1 MADTY
6 IEFVRDQVTAAER
19 SIDAKINER
28 QHENDVQNQHL
39 THDLEDLNMFSAKD
53 TNLISKKYECSVKKV
68 TVDKMNSRNYLSID
82 DIDTLYKSLQFTKDE
97 LTAYRKK
104 NTNLD
109 KNQKE
114 QLKELKKKTT
124 ATIKKIQSYY
134 QIQKQ
139 YEQNLFQEFRKA
151 LESDELGAIKNLN
164 IRFIQSQK
172 DIRSLTKDIM
182 NKTHD
187 LEDLLNKIKRVE
199 DLTIAVVGTEFAYE
213 AGFHTQF
220 FDPKIKDSKYK
231 QIEYFS
237 QKFNESRRELIF
249 DRLKTGFHHGQYLI
263 KTSRFIGDLY
273 AFREGRYSQE
283 VLLDLLQRLDA
294 NIFLIGDESYL
305 ADVTLLL
312 DLNLQLIL
320 RQKCNPDIF
329 HSLYPDTAVHKTR
342 KYYRKL
348 RALIDLIKFKYSEN
362 QSVKSRLDIL
372 SDLVLMYEVKGA
384 PIIKACGT
392 LQEIDSVVLTTI

>member
-6 IEFVRDQVTAAER
+6 IENVRNQITAAEQ

-39 THDLEDLNMFSAKD
+39 THDLQDLNMFSAKD
-53 TNLISKKYECSVKKV
+53 TNLVSQKFECSVKKI

-97 LTAYRKK
+97 LTAYK
-104 NTNLD
+104 NKNKNLD
-109 KNQKE
+109 KKQTD
-114 QLKELKKKTT
+114 QLIELKKKTT
-124 ATIKKIQSYY
+124 AAINKIQNYY
-134 QIQKQ
+134 QIQEQ
-139 YEQNLFQEFRKA
+139 YEHNLFQEFRKA
-151 LESDELGAIKNLN
+151 LDSDQLSAMKNLN
-164 IRFIQSQK
+164 IRFIQSQD
-172 DIRSLTKDIM
+172 DIRNLTKGIM
-182 NKTHD
+182 DKTHD
-187 LEDLLNKIKRVE
+187 LEGLLNKIKRIE

-220 FDPKIKDSKYK
+220 FDPKLTQNEYK

-249 DRLKTGFHHGQYLI
+249 DRLKMGFHHGQYLI
-263 KTSRFIGDLY
+263 KTSRFISDLY
-273 AFREGRYSQE
+273 DFREGRYSQE
-283 VLLDLLQRLDA
+283 VLLDLIQRLDSHV
-294 NIFLIGDESYL
+294 FLIGDESYL

-320 RQKCNPDIF
+320 RQNCNPNIF
-329 HSLYPDTAVHKTR
+329 RSLYPDTVPHKTR
-342 KYYRKL
+342 KYYRKM

-362 QSVKSRLDIL
+362 QSVKARLDIL
-372 SDLVLMYEVKGA
+372 SELVLMYEVKGA
-384 PIIKACGT
+384 PIKACGT
-392 LQEIDSVVLTTI
+392 LHEIDSVVSKNI